1 MGSRGALERGATAHC
16 NRERLLAAMIEESA
30 SAGYEGTAVA
40 RVAARAGL
48 SRAEFYRRFAGRE
61 ECFLAAFDELL
72 MRACA
77 RVQIASRTLSPAGAD
92 PHRGARAG
100 LATLLELAHS
110 RPAAA
115 RLCLIQT
122 RSASVSSSARLDGA
136 LELFARMLADRGGS
150 GPRSVGAAQLVTR
163 RTVGVSMDVSA
174 TVAYGIVGGIYR
186 ALYARLLAG
195 RESELPGLGE
205 DLLEW
210 MRCYESPALAPQ
222 AQGRRKRS
230 TQARTV
236 TSTHGGGDPAQRL
249 AAYDAGMQ
257 RLLDAA
263 SAPLQAAPDWPS
275 GVRAALGAIL
285 GLLGREPALLRLLS
299 VEILTLGPDGR
310 ERDAHSLTAFA
321 RLLAPVPAPGGRGQP
336 QPLVWELCAGG
347 IWEVLRRHAVR
358 GLGSE
363 LPARADALAH
373 LALAPYIARE
383 TGGSADSVARSSA
396 CRTSSPRA
404 VRSHA

>member
-92 PHRGARAG
+92 PHRRARAG

-115 RLCLIQT
+115 RLCLIQA

-136 LELFARMLADRGGS
+136 FELFARMLAGS
-150 GPRSVGAAQLVTR
+150 
-163 RTVGVSMDVSA
+163 VSGSSA

-299 VEILTLGPDGR
+299 VEIFTLGPDGR